1 MICSDC
7 GINIGIGMWPLPCAG
22 MGHELGSFWQGDSNI
37 HTSEKVTVFQ
47 HPVTGEIRI
56 PGRTDRPMP
65 AGYAAEG
72 YERKTLDTMTQVREL
87 EKKKNLIHERL
98 NYNQNSTQAEKD
110 TGSL

>member
-37 HTSEKVTVFQ
+37 HTSEKVTVFERNGQ
-47 HPVTGEIRI
+47 VRI
-56 PGRTDRPMP
+56 PGRGDRPMHP
-65 AGYAAEG
+65 KLEAEG
-72 YERKTLDTMTQVREL
+72 WQRRTLDSISDIRQV
-87 EKKKNLIHERL
+87 EKQTGLIHEQSQ
-98 NYNQNSTQAEKD
+98 YDKNSTQAEKD